1 MPPEGPREIAF
12 AGRSNVGKSSAINA
26 IAGRRRLAFISKT
39 PGRTQ
44 TLNFFS
50 LPDGARLVD
59 LPGYGYAKV
68 AKSQRAGWEALVGGY
83 LAGRAAL
90 AGVVLIMDAR
100 LPATPNDRG
109 MLAWLAPI
117 AHARGVSLL
126 TLLSKADKLTR
137 TEQARA
143 LASAREALVELG
155 LDTDCQLLSSKT
167 GQGVEEARNVLVKWL
182 APRGE
187 AGNKAPPAKEISPGA
202 KRLNKELRHPAQG
215 GEAGDDSHRLKVR
228 SSHRLKSS
236 H

>member
-1 MPPEGPREIAF
+1 MTFQHIQYLASAGRLEEMPPEGPREIAF

-26 IAGRRRLAFISKT
+26 LTGRRRLAFISKT

-50 LPDGARLVD
+50 LSDNARLVD

-83 LAGRAAL
+83 LAGRATL

-109 MLAWLAPI
+109 MLTWLAPI
-117 AHARGVSLL
+117 ARARGMSLL

-137 TEQARA
+137 SEQARA
-143 LASAREALVELG
+143 LASARRALLELG
-155 LDTDCQLLSSKT
+155 LDTDCRLLSSKT
-167 GQGVEEARNVLVKWL
+167 GQGVGEAREVLAAWL
-182 APRGE
+182 APHGKAR
-187 AGNKAPPAKEISPGA
+187 NKIPPVKGFSPGA
-202 KRLNKELRHPAQG
+202 KTP
-215 GEAGDDSHRLKVR
+215 
-228 SSHRLKSS
+228 
-236 H
+236 